1 MELKM
6 KLRDPFLV
14 CKGRVVILLKTVEEH
29 VMEFACKTVYDHKTL
44 AVMYKALRRT
54 MRKKPPGVSG
64 CSFWG
69 WLFWLWAQLWTH
81 PRVYGAGGSI

>member
-1 MELKM
+1 
-6 KLRDPFLV
+6 
-14 CKGRVVILLKTVEEH
+14 
-29 VMEFACKTVYDHKTL
+29 MEFACKTVYDHKTL

-69 WLFWLWAQLWTH
+69 WLF
-81 PRVYGAGGSI
+81 